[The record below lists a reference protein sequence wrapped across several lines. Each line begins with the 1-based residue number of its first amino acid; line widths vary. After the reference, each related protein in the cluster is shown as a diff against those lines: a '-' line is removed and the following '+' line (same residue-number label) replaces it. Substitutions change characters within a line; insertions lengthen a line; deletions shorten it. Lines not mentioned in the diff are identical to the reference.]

1 MSIRKNRMLFI
12 CEVSEQILLM
22 FDELSKYKNNGHFF
36 FERGQTLSKV
46 CNAPEQ
52 AGVYYILMLR
62 KGKIELV
69 YIGASGTIN
78 QKGEFRTQ
86 LLQGRLNNKQNGTK
100 RQQFFEE
107 KMLQMEIDALD
118 IYWFVTF
125 DRENQHIP
133 SYVEAV
139 LLQKHFDIY
148 GYLPEWNK
156 SF

>member
-1 MSIRKNRMLFI
+1 
-12 CEVSEQILLM
+12 M
-22 FDELSKYKNNGHFF
+22 FDELTIYKNRGHFF
-36 FERGQTLSKV
+36 FERGQSLSRV

-78 QKGEFRTQ
+78 QKGEFKTQ
-86 LLQGRLNNKQNGTK
+86 LLRGRLNNKQNGTK
-100 RQQFFEE
+100 RQKFFEE
-107 KMLQMEIDALD
+107 IMQQNEIDALD

-125 DRENQHIP
+125 DKANRHLP
-133 SYVEAV
+133 SYVEAL

-148 GYLPEWNK
+148 GHLPEWNK

>member
-1 MSIRKNRMLFI
+1 
-12 CEVSEQILLM
+12 M
-22 FDELSKYKNNGHFF
+22 FDELTKYQNNGHFF
-36 FERGQTLSKV
+36 FEKGQTLSKV
-46 CNAPEQ
+46 CNAPEL

-62 KGKIELV
+62 KGKIQLV

-78 QKGEFRTQ
+78 QKGEFKTQ
-86 LLQGRLNNKQNGTK
+86 LLRSRLNNKQNGTK

-107 KMLQMEIDALD
+107 IMQEKEIDALD

-125 DRENQHIP
+125 DNDNRHLP
-133 SYVEAV
+133 SYVEAL

>member
-1 MSIRKNRMLFI
+1 
-12 CEVSEQILLM
+12 M
-22 FDELSKYKNNGHFF
+22 FDELTKYKNNGHFF
-36 FERGQTLSKV
+36 FKRGQTLSQV

-78 QKGEFRTQ
+78 QQGKFRSQ
-86 LLQGRLNNKQNGTK
+86 LLRGRLNNKQNSMK

-107 KMLQMEIDALD
+107 IMLQNEIEALD

-125 DRENQHIP
+125 DKNYQHIP
-133 SYVEAV
+133 SYVEA
-139 LLQKHFDIY
+139 LLMQKHFEIY
-148 GYLPEWNK
+148 GCLPEWNK

>member
-1 MSIRKNRMLFI
+1 
-12 CEVSEQILLM
+12 M
-22 FDELSKYKNNGHFF
+22 FDELTKYKTNGHFF
-36 FERGQTLSKV
+36 FERGQTLAKV
-46 CNAPEQ
+46 CNAPEK

-78 QKGEFRTQ
+78 QKGEFKTQ
-86 LLQGRLNNKQNGTK
+86 LLRGRLNNKQNRAK
-100 RQQFFEE
+100 RQHFFEE
-107 KMLQMEIDALD
+107 IMLEKEIDALD

-125 DRENQHIP
+125 DKENRHLP
-133 SYVEAV
+133 SYVEAL

-156 SF
+156 GF